1 MAKKITEED
10 IKLIIKEETLKTIDE
25 FFKSECVNHHNI
37 DNKKAEQDRLIREGL
52 IRTYP
57 SSAVTRML
65 ERLFNNQYLI
75 TTNWAN
81 SSFVIS
87 IQIPNS
93 LANSDSIGQ
102 VIQFMNTCG
111 YFKYTKNYQNEKYVQ
126 LQFEPKFS
134 GDITN
139 IIKKV
144 YGKTYHMTTISA
156 LKKKKKI
163 GLVPY
168 AKNKEFNYPPRIF
181 AMVPMNNG
189 HLNDIQTGILT
200 SVAQNKTT
208 DEDGNIISH
217 QDFHIL
223 GINLEKMP
231 SNVKFYY
238 DPNAYGSVFTY
249 DNIPPSALEYNPE
262 Y

>member
-1 MAKKITEED
+1 
-10 IKLIIKEETLKTIDE
+10 
-25 FFKSECVNHHNI
+25 
-37 DNKKAEQDRLIREGL
+37 
-52 IRTYP
+52 
-57 SSAVTRML
+57 ML

-75 TTNWAN
+75 NTNWAN
-81 SSFVIS
+81 SSFVIG

-93 LANSDSIGQ
+93 LANNDSIGQ
-102 VIQFMNTCG
+102 VIHFMNTCG
-111 YFKYTKNYQNEKYVQ
+111 YFKYTKNVQNEKYVQ

-144 YGKTYHMTTISA
+144 YGKAYHMTTLSA
-156 LKKKKKI
+156 LPKIKKV
-163 GLVPY
+163 GLIPR
-168 AKNKEFNYPPRIF
+168 AKNKDFQYPSRIF

-189 HLNDIQTGILT
+189 HLNDIQTGLLT
-200 SVAQNKTT
+200 RIAQSKTT
-208 DEDGNIISH
+208 DEDGNVIPN
-217 QDFHIL
+217 QDFHVI
-223 GINLEKMP
+223 GINLEKIP
-231 SNVKFYY
+231 NDAKFYY